1 MEHVFDSFIFK
12 FQVYFRKSFSQLL
25 FHLVYYLITISSCCN
40 LSVDNNTIFCSSY
53 FSIIRRNTGLVVLV
67 EIMSQQEMI
76 YVFLFND
83 QLPRIFKVV
92 KAIITVEPTVL
103 SYRKGRPE
111 SFNRQ
116 SVINSWAKNLKRL
129 WEQSLGTNFT
139 KIIRTIQCQIGKILG
154 DYVKFMKRHSQKSNR
169 KMTKL

>member
-1 MEHVFDSFIFK
+1 MEHVFDSFVFK

-25 FHLVYYLITISSCCN
+25 FRLVYYLVTISSCCN

-116 SVINSWAKNLKRL
+116 SVINS
-129 WEQSLGTNFT
+129 
-139 KIIRTIQCQIGKILG
+139 
-154 DYVKFMKRHSQKSNR
+154 
-169 KMTKL
+169 